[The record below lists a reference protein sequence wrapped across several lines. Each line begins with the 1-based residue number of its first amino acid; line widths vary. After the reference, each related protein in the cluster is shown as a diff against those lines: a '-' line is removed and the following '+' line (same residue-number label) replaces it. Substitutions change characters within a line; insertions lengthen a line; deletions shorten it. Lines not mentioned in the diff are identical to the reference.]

1 MHKNND
7 ILYDLNDKPPFI
19 QSTSAAFQH
28 VLASFVGIV
37 TPTLIIGST
46 LGLTSH
52 IPYLIS
58 MALMVSGVATFIQAK
73 RFGRIGCGLIA
84 VQGTSFAFIT
94 ALITG
99 GALVKSRGGSAD
111 DILAMMFGVTL
122 MGAFIEIFISFFI
135 DKIKRVITPLTT
147 GIVITTIGLSLIKVG
162 MTDLAGGFG
171 SESLGSLNNLL
182 LGLTVLTIIIC
193 LNASKYAWLRL
204 SSIFI
209 GIFIGAL
216 IAYPLGLISFSHLS
230 QLPLISI
237 PLPFKYGLAFDWQ
250 IFLPVAL
257 VYFLSAVET
266 AGDLTANSL
275 FCGLPIKGQRYLDR
289 IKGGIMADGV
299 NSIIAGVFNTF
310 PNTTFG
316 QNNAVIQL
324 TGVASRY
331 VAFFIA
337 AILIILGVFP
347 MLGGI
352 LQAMPKPVLGG
363 ATLIMFATIA
373 VAGIKIMSSEP
384 INRRNSLI
392 ISTSF
397 GVGLGTMLVPDAL
410 SQLPLWLK
418 NILSSPVTTSGF
430 TAILLT
436 LALPKDHLEKASNTS
451 NANKSTNQT
460 NGNKYAN

>member
-1 MHKNND
+1 MPKNSD
-7 ILYDLNDKPPFI
+7 ILYDLNDKPPFM
-19 QSTSAAFQH
+19 QSITAAFQH

-46 LGLTSH
+46 LGLTHH

-73 RFGRIGCGLIA
+73 KFGRIGCGLIA

-99 GALVKSRGGSAD
+99 GVLVKSRGGSEE

-122 MGAFIEIFISFFI
+122 MGAFIEIFLSFFI
-135 DKIKRVITPLTT
+135 DKIKRIITPLTT

-171 SESLGSLNNLL
+171 SESFGSLNNLL
-182 LGLTVLTIIIC
+182 LGFIVLIIIIC

-209 GIFIGAL
+209 GIMAGAL
-216 IAYPLGLISFSHLS
+216 IAYPLDLLSFSHLS
-230 QLPLISI
+230 QLPLVSI
-237 PLPFKYGLAFDWQ
+237 PIPFKYGFAFDWQ

-275 FCGLPIKGQRYLDR
+275 FCGLPIKGQHYLNR
-289 IKGGIMADGV
+289 IKCGILADGV
-299 NSIIAGVFNTF
+299 NSIIAGIFNTF

-324 TGVASRY
+324 TCVASRY
-331 VAFFIA
+331 VAYFIA
-337 AILIILGVFP
+337 AILIILGLFP
-347 MLGGI
+347 LLGGI

-397 GVGLGTMLVPDAL
+397 GVGLGFMLVPDAFA
-410 SQLPLWLK
+410 QLPLWLK
-418 NILSSPVTTSGF
+418 NILSSPVTTAGF

-436 LALPKDHLEKASNTS
+436 LVLPQDHKEIASNTS
-451 NANKSTNQT
+451 NTK
-460 NGNKYAN
+460 

>member
-1 MHKNND
+1 MQKNHD
-7 ILYDLNDKPPFI
+7 ILYKLNDKPPFFE
-19 QSTSAAFQH
+19 SVTAAFQH

-46 LGLTSH
+46 LGLTSQ

-58 MALMVSGVATFIQAK
+58 MALIVSGIATFIQAK
-73 RFGRIGCGLIA
+73 QFGRIGCGLIA

-99 GALVKSRGGSAD
+99 GFIVKSHGGSAD

-122 MGAFIEIFISFFI
+122 VGSFIEIFISFFI
-135 DKIKRVITPLTT
+135 DKIKKIITPLTT

-171 SESLGSLNNLL
+171 SESFGSIQNLL
-182 LGLTVLTIIIC
+182 LGGTVLVIIIT
-193 LNASKYAWLRL
+193 LNASKNAWLRL

-209 GIFIGAL
+209 GIFVGAL
-216 IAYPLGLISFSHLS
+216 IAYPLGLLSFDHLS
-230 QLPLISI
+230 QLPVISI

-250 IFLPVAL
+250 IFIPVAL
-257 VYFLSAVET
+257 VYLLTAVET

-275 FCGLPIKGQRYLDR
+275 YCGLPIKGKSYIQR
-289 IKGGIMADGV
+289 IKGGILADGI
-299 NSIIAGVFNTF
+299 NSLIAGVFNTF

-337 AILIILGVFP
+337 GILILLGLFP
-347 MLGGI
+347 ILGGI
-352 LQAMPKPVLGG
+352 LQTMPKPVLGG

-373 VAGIKIMSSEP
+373 VAGIKIMSCEP

-392 ISTSF
+392 IATSF
-397 GVGLGTMLVPDAL
+397 GTGLGAMLVPEAL
-410 SQLPLWLK
+410 AQLPLWLK
-418 NILSSPVTTSGF
+418 NILSSPVTTAGF
-430 TAILLT
+430 TAITLT
-436 LALPKDHLEKASNTS
+436 LLLPKNNIELNKNAFDTNTS
-451 NANKSTNQT
+451 SDKN
-460 NGNKYAN
+460 

>member
-1 MHKNND
+1 MSRNND
-7 ILYDLNDKPPFI
+7 ILYELNDKPPFI
-19 QSTSAAFQH
+19 QSLTAAFQH

-46 LGLTSH
+46 LGLTHH

-58 MALMVSGVATFIQAK
+58 MALMISGVGTFVQAK

-84 VQGTSFAFIT
+84 VQGTSFAFMT

-99 GALVKSRGGSAD
+99 ATLVKMRGGSED
-111 DILAMMFGVTL
+111 DMLAMMFGVTL
-122 MGAFIEIFISFFI
+122 TGAFIEVFLSFFI
-135 DKIKRVITPLTT
+135 DKIKHIITPLTT
-147 GIVITTIGLSLIKVG
+147 GIVILTISLSLIKVG

-171 SESLGSLNNLL
+171 SESFGSPSNLL
-182 LGLTVLTIIIC
+182 LGVSVLIIIIC

-209 GIFIGAL
+209 GIFAGAL
-216 IAYPLGLISFSHLS
+216 IAYPLGLLSFDHLS
-230 QLPLISI
+230 ELPLISVPI
-237 PLPFKYGLAFDWQ
+237 PFKYGFAFDWQ
-250 IFLPVAL
+250 IFIPVAL
-257 VYFLSAVET
+257 VYFLSALET

-275 FCGLPIKGQRYLDR
+275 FSGLPIKGQQYISR
-289 IKGGIMADGV
+289 IKGGILADGV
-299 NSIIAGVFNTF
+299 NSIIAGIFNTF

-337 AILIILGVFP
+337 AILIILGLFP
-347 MLGGI
+347 ILGGI

-373 VAGIKIMSSEP
+373 VAGIKIMSTEP

-392 ISTSF
+392 ISTSL
-397 GVGLGTMLVPDAL
+397 GVGLGTMFVPEVLA
-410 SQLPLWLK
+410 QLPIWLK
-418 NILSSPVTTSGF
+418 NILSSSVTSAGF

-436 LALPKDHLEKASNTS
+436 LVLPKDHQKIESESL
-451 NANKSTNQT
+451 NADKVTDN
-460 NGNKYAN
+460 A

>member
-1 MHKNND
+1 MHKD
-7 ILYDLNDKPPFI
+7 SDVLYQLNDKPPVI
-19 QSTSAAFQH
+19 QSITAAFQH

-37 TPTLIIGST
+37 TPTLILGST
-46 LGLTSH
+46 LGLTHH

-58 MALMVSGVATFIQAK
+58 MALIISGVGTFVQAK

-99 GALVKSRGGSAD
+99 ATLVKMRGGSEED
-111 DILAMMFGVTL
+111 MLAMMFGVTL
-122 MGAFIEIFISFFI
+122 TGAFVEVFLSFFI
-135 DKIKRVITPLTT
+135 DKVKRIITPLTT
-147 GIVITTIGLSLIKVG
+147 GIVIVTISLSLIKVG

-171 SESLGSLNNLL
+171 SESFGSPSNLL
-182 LGLTVLTIIIC
+182 LGITVLIIIIC
-193 LNASKYAWLRL
+193 LNSSKHAWLRL

-209 GIFIGAL
+209 GIFVGAL
-216 IAYPLGLISFSHLS
+216 IAYPLGLLSFDH
-230 QLPLISI
+230 LISI
-237 PLPFKYGLAFDWQ
+237 PIPFKYGFAFDWQ

-257 VYFLSAVET
+257 VYFLSALET

-275 FCGLPIKGQRYLDR
+275 FSGLPIKGQQYLSR
-289 IKGGIMADGV
+289 IKGGILADGV
-299 NSIIAGVFNTF
+299 NSIIAGIFNTF

-337 AILIILGVFP
+337 AILIILGLFP
-347 MLGGI
+347 ILGGI

-373 VAGIKIMSSEP
+373 VAGIKIMSTEP

-392 ISTSF
+392 ISTS
-397 GVGLGTMLVPDAL
+397 
-410 SQLPLWLK
+410 
-418 NILSSPVTTSGF
+418 
-430 TAILLT
+430 
-436 LALPKDHLEKASNTS
+436 
-451 NANKSTNQT
+451 
-460 NGNKYAN
+460 